1 MFENKINS
9 RQMRTKYEMIL
20 YRQHIDRLNKMSA
33 VIDTKEPKKMSFT
46 KRKITNDIMLSKKI
60 EKENIK
66 LLERLALSIQRSAID
81 NKLSK
86 NIYNYKKF
94 MKRLSKIKKENEQ
107 KKITKENKTL
117 LSRIMGV
124 MPSYKKNINSKCV

>member
-86 NIYNYKKF
+86 NFYNYKKF

-117 LSRIMGV
+117 LSRIMRI
-124 MPSYKKNINSKCV
+124 MPSYNK